1 MRASVVILGF
11 LATLTFA
18 LPEARPDA
26 AISCQ
31 SVSHSQLST
40 THQLYWLLIPHK
52 GDHDMYL

>member
-31 SVSHSQLST
+31 SVSHTEL
-40 THQLYWLLIPHK
+40 PK
-52 GDHDMYL
+52 

>member
-31 SVSHSQLST
+31 SETMTCTSDSCAGAGCCCEGLTCASN
-40 THQLYWLLIPHK
+40 
-52 GDHDMYL
+52 G

>member
-1 MRASVVILGF
+1 MRTSVVILGF

-31 SVSHSQLST
+31 SDVAARG
-40 THQLYWLLIPHK
+40 LLAHP
-52 GDHDMYL
+52 M